1 MTVCLAKVYRK
12 LRNQMHTTWVE
23 ATARISRDKTGGCSS
38 TSDSS
43 IIFTATMQLFNL
55 QIPSPAAEVISVSGP
70 VCLSLWH
77 GFKFMLEKVGG

>member
-1 MTVCLAKVYRK
+1 
-12 LRNQMHTTWVE
+12 MHTIWVE

-43 IIFTATMQLFNL
+43 MVFTGTMQLFNL
-55 QIPSPAAEVISVSGP
+55 QIPSPASEVLSVSAVSAP
-70 VCLSLWH
+70 VCLALWH

>member
-12 LRNQMHTTWVE
+12 LPNQMHTIWAE

-43 IIFTATMQLFNL
+43 MIFTGTMQLFNL
-55 QIPSPAAEVISVSGP
+55 QIPSPASEVLSVSAP
-70 VCLSLWH
+70 VCLTLWH
-77 GFKFMLEKVGG
+77 GFKSMLEKVGG